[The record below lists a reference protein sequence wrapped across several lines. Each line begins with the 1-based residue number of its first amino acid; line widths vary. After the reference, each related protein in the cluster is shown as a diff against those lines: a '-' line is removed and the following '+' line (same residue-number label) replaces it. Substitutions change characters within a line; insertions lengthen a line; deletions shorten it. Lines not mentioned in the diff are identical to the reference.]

1 MADKELE
8 EKKERLASWFSG
20 GTAPPYGINI
30 APTERCNLRCIFCS
44 RSVSVMPEH
53 REVDRD
59 RLISIIREAGRLG
72 AKLVN
77 LSGGGEPFVRA
88 ETTMAILNAVKGAGM
103 GGGFTTNGT
112 LLAEAMIEN
121 LVRIDWDTV
130 NFSIDAPDRETH
142 EQLRAAPGMFDRSL
156 EAIRRFQHW
165 KARLGKMQPHICIN
179 SVLVRPNFR
188 KVEAMMRLARELGI
202 FRVVFIPLTTHDA
215 TGEGLKL
222 TQADTVE
229 LQDYIPGAREIA
241 NAAGIETNID
251 DFLDFRMVNKTN
263 EMIDVFLDPDGEV
276 GQEAPS
282 GHGGPEPAPSRT
294 EEEDRGGRDAGTA
307 RERPEPDR
315 REGHRE
321 AHQEDHL
328 EGHLEGRQETFRPN
342 PERPSSVEPGPTP
355 PERDRHEP
363 SGPSG
368 PGPQRDEEPA
378 GAPDGSGEDR
388 QGSAPAFASGA
399 EELEER
405 LPPCF
410 EPWLTLVIHP
420 DGNIDP
426 CEHNNRAS
434 GLRERSLEEIWLR
447 DPHLNRLRDAIQRKD
462 LPGFCAL
469 CCEPVVARNLDL
481 REALISRL
489 GR

>member
-44 RSVSVMPEH
+44 RSVTVMPEH

-72 AKLVN
+72 VKLVN
-77 LSGGGEPFVRA
+77 LSGGGEPFVRS
-88 ETTMAILNAVKGAGM
+88 ETTMAILNAVKEAGM

-121 LVRIDWDTV
+121 LVRIEWDTV

-142 EQLRAAPGMFDRSL
+142 ERLRAAPGMFDRSI

-188 KVEAMMRLARELGI
+188 KVESMMRLARELGI
-202 FRVVFIPLTTHDA
+202 FRLVFIPLTTHDA
-215 TGEGLKL
+215 TGESLKL
-222 TQADTVE
+222 TQDDTIE

-241 NAAGIETNID
+241 NAGGIETNIG

-263 EMIDVFLDPDGEV
+263 EMIDVFLDPDG
-276 GQEAPS
+276 
-282 GHGGPEPAPSRT
+282 
-294 EEEDRGGRDAGTA
+294 DAGAA
-307 RERPEPDR
+307 RERPEPN
-315 REGHRE
+315 
-321 AHQEDHL
+321 
-328 EGHLEGRQETFRPN
+328 RQEEHEEADRSDPV
-342 PERPSSVEPGPTP
+342 RPSSVEPGPARP
-355 PERDRHEP
+355 DRARREQA
-363 SGPSG
+363 GNSG
-368 PGPQRDEEPA
+368 PGPQREREAA
-378 GAPDGSGEDR
+378 GVPSGNGDSR
-388 QGSAPAFASGA
+388 QGPAPACESGA
-399 EELEER
+399 EELGDR
-405 LPPCF
+405 IPPCF

-447 DPHLNRLRDAIQRKD
+447 DPHLNRLREAILRKD

-481 REALISRL
+481 REAVIAGLAR
-489 GR
+489 

>member
-44 RSVSVMPEH
+44 RSVTVMPEH

-72 AKLVN
+72 VKLVN
-77 LSGGGEPFVRA
+77 LSGGGEPFVRS
-88 ETTMAILNAVKGAGM
+88 ETTMAILNAVKEAGM

-121 LVRIDWDTV
+121 LVRIEWDTV

-142 EQLRAAPGMFDRSL
+142 ERLRAAPGMFDRSL
-156 EAIRRFQHW
+156 DAIRRFQHW

-188 KVEAMMRLARELGI
+188 KVESMMRLARELRI

-222 TQADTVE
+222 TQADTIE

-241 NAAGIETNID
+241 NAGGIETNID

-263 EMIDVFLDPDGEV
+263 EMIDVFLDPDGQD
-276 GQEAPS
+276 GQGAPS
-282 GHGGPEPAPSRT
+282 GPPESEPTPAGQATPPPDRRGDAAHGEGLNTRREGARPAKAGGA
-294 EEEDRGGRDAGTA
+294 EDRGDEAGPA
-307 RERPEPDR
+307 KAASEGPE
-315 REGHRE
+315 
-321 AHQEDHL
+321 
-328 EGHLEGRQETFRPN
+328 
-342 PERPSSVEPGPTP
+342 
-355 PERDRHEP
+355 
-363 SGPSG
+363 
-368 PGPQRDEEPA
+368 
-378 GAPDGSGEDR
+378 
-388 QGSAPAFASGA
+388 ASGSTDA
-399 EELEER
+399 
-405 LPPCF
+405 LPSCF

-434 GLRERSLEEIWLR
+434 GLDRRSLEEIWLR
-447 DPHLNRLRDAIQRKD
+447 DRHLNNLRELIQRKE

-469 CCEPVVARNLDL
+469 CCEPVVARNLTL
-481 REALISRL
+481 RQAVLAGLVKRS
-489 GR
+489 